1 MIKYFLIIS
10 ALMNAALIITVTGIM
25 PFMLFLSVVVIIGLV
40 WYIKKTLSQIED
52 INTDV
57 ESLFQTFQEFQ
68 EHLESIYSL
77 EMFYGDDTL
86 HGLIEHSRNVLDEV
100 NYRRQKYFF
109 DSEIVDF
116 EDLELG
122 EQEVAETN
130 KTEI

>member
-1 MIKYFLIIS
+1 
-10 ALMNAALIITVTGIM
+10 M

>member
-10 ALMNAALIITVTGIM
+10 AILNAALIVTVTGIL
-25 PFMLFLSVVVIIGLV
+25 PFMLFLSVVIIIGLI
-40 WYIKKTLSQIED
+40 WYIKKTISQVED
-52 INTDV
+52 INTDT
-57 ESLFQTFQEFQ
+57 EDLFQTFKDFQ

-77 EMFYGDDTL
+77 EMFYGDETL
-86 HGLIEHSRNVLDEV
+86 HGLIEHSRNVLDEI

-116 EDLELG
+116 EDLETG
-122 EQEVAETN
+122 EEIATPE

>member
-68 EHLESIYSL
+68 KHLESIYSL